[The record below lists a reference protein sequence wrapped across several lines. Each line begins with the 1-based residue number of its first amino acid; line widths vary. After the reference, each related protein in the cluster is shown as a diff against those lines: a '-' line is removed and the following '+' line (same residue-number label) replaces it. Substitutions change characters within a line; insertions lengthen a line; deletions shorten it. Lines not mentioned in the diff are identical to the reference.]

1 MYLTQEATA
10 ATKVVPNH
18 TKWAFSARRVV
29 RSDIHSLSRNVE
41 DALPGDLL
49 LAQVK
54 KLGQHKKLQL
64 SSGRYAN
71 IFLDDIV
78 VVCVG
83 DRYAPDQFEGYAE
96 IDPLGCDLVAG
107 GGIAGKVV
115 HAHDLMTSPTK
126 LTPLGLLTDQDGDII
141 NIAAYGLA
149 ARSIP
154 QHVTVIGVF
163 GTSMNAGKTTT
174 ASSLAHGMMRA
185 GHRVAGI
192 KATGTGA
199 FGDFNA
205 FRDAN
210 VPMSDFTDAGM
221 PTTYKMP
228 IERIE
233 EGFSTL
239 VGTAADLG
247 AEIVVAEFADGIFQ
261 GETHQVLKQGPI
273 RQRLDGLVFASADA
287 AGAIGS
293 VAVLRDMG
301 HEPLFL
307 SGLVSCSPLAALEA
321 SAVTGLP
328 VLTRHQLHD
337 PSIIMKLVGPTRRAV
352 AANRALA
359 A

>member
-1 MYLTQEATA
+1 MVSTQ
-10 ATKVVPNH
+10 
-18 TKWAFSARRVV
+18 
-29 RSDIHSLSRNVE
+29 
-41 DALPGDLL
+41 
-49 LAQVK
+49 
-54 KLGQHKKLQL
+54 KLQL
-64 SSGRYAN
+64 SSSRYADL
-71 IFLDDIV
+71 FLDDCV

-83 DRYAPDQFEGYAE
+83 DRYAPDQFEGHAE
-96 IDPLGCDLVAG
+96 INPLGCDLVAG
-107 GGIAGKVV
+107 GGIAGTVV
-115 HAHDLMTSPTK
+115 RAHDIMASPTK
-126 LTPLGLLTDQDGDII
+126 LTPLGLLTDQDGDVI
-141 NIAAYGLA
+141 NVAAYGLP
-149 ARSIP
+149 ARRIP
-154 QHVTVIGVF
+154 HDVTIIGVF
-163 GTSMNAGKTTT
+163 GTSMNAGKTTA
-174 ASSLAHGMMRA
+174 ASGLAHGLMKA
-185 GHRVAGI
+185 GHQVAGV
-192 KATGTGA
+192 KVTGTGA

-239 VGTAADLG
+239 VGHAAELG

-307 SGLVSCSPLAALEA
+307 SGLVSCSPLAASEA

-328 VLTRHQLHD
+328 VLTRNQLHD
-337 PSIIMKLVGPTRRAV
+337 PSIIMGFVKRTERG
-352 AANRALA
+352 AAAGCALA